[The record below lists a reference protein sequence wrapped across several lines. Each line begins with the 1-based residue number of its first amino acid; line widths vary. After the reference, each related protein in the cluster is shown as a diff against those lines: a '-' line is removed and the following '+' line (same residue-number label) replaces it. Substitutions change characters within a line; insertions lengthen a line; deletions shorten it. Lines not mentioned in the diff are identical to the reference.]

1 MNKWYSVLWSP
12 RDLTNPNTFIELD
25 GCPRFVLS
33 EDGSVPSRNKLE
45 TQYPSLFVK
54 EIFETQVFVNDETGK
69 KMPTHYRFGIFMPGM
84 NNSYDRWL
92 ETTFKINQH
101 ILEKVR
107 MRKALFQKNIFLE
120 HSAKI
125 IRHDMHSGINTYLPR
140 GMKMLLDKLPKE
152 VIDQHKLTP
161 ALTLLERGLKHTQLV
176 YKGVYAFTNLVKEES
191 QLDKTHFDLQKAL
204 EDYLIL
210 TSYHNQVKIT
220 DLPTVFANQSLL
232 CTAIDNLIRNGLKYN
247 DHKQS
252 ERWVKIYFHSDEWIA
267 VEDNGTGMD
276 QAMFDRLCEP
286 YQRGENEKKTGTG
299 LGLNI
304 CSSILQEHG
313 FDIKVER
320 LEVGT
325 KINIRVKH

>member
-33 EDGSVPSRNKLE
+33 EDGACPSINALE
-45 TQYPSLFVK
+45 TEYPSLFVK
-54 EIFETQVFVNDETGK
+54 DIFETQVFVNDSNGQR
-69 KMPTHYRFGIFMPGM
+69 MPTHYRFGIFMPGM

-101 ILEKVR
+101 ILEK
-107 MRKALFQKNIFLE
+107 MRIRQELFQKNIFLE

-152 VIDQHKLTP
+152 VIEQYKLTP

-176 YKGVYAFTNLVKEES
+176 YKGVYAFTNLVKEET
-191 QLDKTHFDLQKAL
+191 QLDKTHFDLRKAL
-204 EDYLIL
+204 EDYLML

-232 CTAIDNLIRNGLKYN
+232 CTAIDNFIRNGLKYN
-247 DHKQS
+247 DHKQL
-252 ERWVKIYFHSDEWIA
+252 ERVVKIYTEEDCIV

-276 QAMFDRLCEP
+276 QDMFDRLCEP
-286 YQRGENEKKTGTG
+286 YQRGENEKKSGTG

-304 CSSILQEHG
+304 CSAILTEHN
-313 FDIKVER
+313 FSVRVER

-325 KINIRVKH
+325 KIKIRVKN